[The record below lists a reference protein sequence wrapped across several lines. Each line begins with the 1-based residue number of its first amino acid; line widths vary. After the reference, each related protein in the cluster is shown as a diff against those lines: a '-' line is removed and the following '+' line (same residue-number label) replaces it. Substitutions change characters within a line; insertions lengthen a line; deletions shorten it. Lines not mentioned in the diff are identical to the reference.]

1 MYSLA
6 CMDPEIL
13 YHENLGLTAAGVIR
27 VFEKK
32 NLGST
37 GTLRMLSCVGKGG
50 EVAPLPRPSAAK
62 GDGPSL
68 GGHP

>member
-32 NLGST
+32 DLGST
-37 GTLRMLSCVGKGG
+37 GTLRMHSCVGIGG
-50 EVAPLPRPSAAK
+50 EIASLPRPSAAK
-62 GDGPSL
+62 GDGPPRC
-68 GGHP
+68 GYP